1 MNTQSLY
8 NTGKRIIGF
17 VNQKGGVGKTASTLS
32 IGTGL
37 ALSGQKVLLVDGD
50 PQGNLSMFFTPD
62 KKPGFYDLLRDL
74 NEGAYTNTENYIL
87 RDIRDN
93 LDIIPNQQ
101 RELRT
106 LMHDTQITQIAPRF
120 IEILREMKSS
130 YDWILIDCSPS
141 NGALER
147 TLVSA
152 CDTVIVP
159 LEFQVFSISGLSGLL
174 DEIKV
179 WGNETGREISVDAL
193 IFTKTEKRINRMNE
207 YREIFSNFRIPIF
220 EVCKS
225 ESLPKSIE
233 TGKTIWENA
242 PTGFAAADYYHIIT
256 QVFLGTDDE

>member
-1 MNTQSLY
+1 MNTQVLF
-8 NTGKRIIGF
+8 NTSKRVIGF

-37 ALSGQKVLLVDGD
+37 ALAGQKVLIIDGD
-50 PQGNLSMFFTPD
+50 PQGNLTMFFTAD
-62 KKPGFYDLLRDL
+62 KAPGFYDFLRDL
-74 NEGAYTNTENYIL
+74 NDGTFSDTGKYIL
-87 RDIRDN
+87 RDVRER

-106 LMHDTQITQIAPRF
+106 LLHDSQIAEIAPRF
-120 IEILREMKSS
+120 IELLRELKTS
-130 YDWILIDCSPS
+130 YDWVLIDCSPS

-179 WGNETGREISVDAL
+179 WGGETGRDISVEAL

-233 TGKTIWENA
+233 TGRTIWESA
-242 PTGFAAADYYHIIT
+242 PTGFAAADYYDIIT
-256 QVFLGTDDE
+256 HVFLGTDDE